1 MTRIAYLSLH
11 WPRPLESG
19 VGKKI
24 FQQVS
29 LWRDAGHEVRF
40 FMHTHP
46 YPDSQKM
53 VEGSYYRYWSG
64 DGVMGFLRT
73 ESSRSAALREMIR
86 DVAEY
91 RPDIIYLRWGMYVVP
106 LGRLSR
112 IAPLVVE
119 INTNDVQQHSGLG
132 KVYYYYNLLT
142 RSVILRSAV
151 GFVSVS
157 EELAQHQQFKK
168 YHKPTIVIGNGYDLT
183 GIQPLHA
190 PQNNAPRLVFLG
202 SPDNIWHGVDKL
214 VPFAR
219 SFPDIR
225 VDIIGYDR
233 IIGQGG
239 LPGNLHLHGYLQSG
253 GYMDLLRSA
262 DAAFGSLALHRIGLN
277 EASTLKTRESLA
289 YGLPLILA
297 YRDTDLDELDCE
309 FLLKIPNR
317 EDNLITYGK
326 AVHDF
331 AFRIRGVRVDR
342 QLIDP
347 RIDARIKEQERLD
360 FLKQFV

>member
-11 WPRPLESG
+11 WPRLIESG

-24 FQQVS
+24 YQQIS

-46 YPDSQKM
+46 FPDSQRM

-64 DGVMGFLRT
+64 NGVMGFLRT
-73 ESSRSAALREMIR
+73 EFSRSATLRKMIK

-91 RPDIIYLRWGMYVVP
+91 RPNIIYLRWGMYVVP
-106 LGRLSR
+106 LGRFSR

-119 INTNDVQQHSGLG
+119 INTNDVQQHLGLG
-132 KVYYYYNLLT
+132 KVYYYYNRLT
-142 RSVILRSAV
+142 RSIILRSAV

-157 EELAQHQQFKK
+157 EELAQHHQFKK
-168 YHKPTIVIGNGYDLT
+168 YHKPTIVIGNGYEIT
-183 GIQPLHA
+183 GIQPLIA
-190 PQNNAPRLVFLG
+190 PQNNTPRLVFIG
-202 SPDNIWHGVDKL
+202 SPDNIWHGIDKL
-214 VPFAR
+214 VSFAR

-233 IIGQGG
+233 IPGQEG
-239 LPGNLHLHGYLQSG
+239 LPGNLYLHGYLQSEDYIG
-253 GYMDLLRSA
+253 LLQTA

-297 YRDTDLDELDCE
+297 YRDTDLDELDCD

-317 EDNLITYGK
+317 ENNLVTHGK
-326 AVHDF
+326 TVRDF
-331 AFRIRGVRVDR
+331 AYRIRGVRVDR
-342 QLIDP
+342 QLIAP
-347 RIDARIKEQERLD
+347 HIDAKIKEQKRLA
-360 FLKQFV
+360 FLKRFV